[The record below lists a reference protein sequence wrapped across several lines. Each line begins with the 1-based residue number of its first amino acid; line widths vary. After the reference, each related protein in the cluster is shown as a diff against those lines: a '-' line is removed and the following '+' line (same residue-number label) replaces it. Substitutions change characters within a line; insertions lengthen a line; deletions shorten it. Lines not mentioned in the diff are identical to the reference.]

1 MGLVPQLQPAQL
13 VSRRR
18 PNSLRDNTTAGF
30 RYHAAYLAGAL
41 FHALFS
47 FFNED
52 SNLDGILDV
61 LSHCVWMLEWNFIMW
76 GGSILCFS

>member
-18 PNSLRDNTTAGF
+18 LDSLHGNRDNTTAGF
-30 RYHAAYLAGAL
+30 RRHAASLAGAL

-47 FFNED
+47 FSNED
-52 SNLDGILDV
+52 SNRDGILDV
-61 LSHCVWMLEWNFIMW
+61 LSHCVWMWNYIMGR
-76 GGSILCFS
+76 GGYFVL